1 MRTLVCSCVLFLVIG
16 IVTSTIAGPTTA
28 PSTAPSSPALLA
40 FENFKSQAGV
50 WEGRSSKGW
59 TERLS
64 LRTMAKGSCV
74 MEVSQ
79 FAHGPDDDGMVTMY
93 HMDGP
98 HLMLTHYCM
107 AQNQPRMRATEISAD
122 GKTVVFTFLDGTNMP
137 SRDKGHM
144 DKAVFHF
151 DGPDAMRSQW
161 TFYANGKEQ
170 WMEEIN
176 YRRLSGSAAATQPAS
191 RDENTR

>member
-1 MRTLVCSCVLFLVIG
+1 
-16 IVTSTIAGPTTA
+16 
-28 PSTAPSSPALLA
+28 
-40 FENFKSQAGV
+40 
-50 WEGRSSKGW
+50 
-59 TERLS
+59 
-64 LRTMAKGSCV
+64 
-74 MEVSQ
+74 MEMSQ

-93 HMDGP
+93 HMDGE

-107 AQNQPRMRATEISAD
+107 AKNQPRMRATEISED
-122 GKTVVFTFLDGTNMP
+122 GKSVIFTFLDGTNLP

-170 WMEEIN
+170 WMEEIT
-176 YRRLSGSAAATQPAS
+176 YTAGSAPPLDLGDATFTTRGSQ
-191 RDENTR
+191 RDEPPRPFRDPCTRPRQSDRVLREDAGWKFAKWNGPEQYWLIDNRRREQAGH